1 MSLFYTLSTLNYY
14 NLVIFLRMLK
24 KKTIVKTARL

>member
-14 NLVIFLRMLK
+14 NLVIFK
-24 KKTIVKTARL
+24 SWKVVEKVVKTSIL